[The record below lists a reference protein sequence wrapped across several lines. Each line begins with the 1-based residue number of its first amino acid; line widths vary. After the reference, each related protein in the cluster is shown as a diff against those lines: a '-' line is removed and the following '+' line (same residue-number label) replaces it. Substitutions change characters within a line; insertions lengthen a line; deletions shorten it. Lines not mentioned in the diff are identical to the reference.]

1 MEFTLQ
7 GPFIELDNLLK
18 HIGWAPHGAA
28 AKELIRQGAV
38 QVNGR
43 PESRV
48 RRKLKAGDKVSFQ
61 DQIIVLV

>member
-1 MEFTLQ
+1 MEFVLR
-7 GPFIELDNLLK
+7 GSFIELDNLLK

-28 AKELIRQGAV
+28 AKALIRQGAV

-48 RRKLKAGDKVSFQ
+48 RRKLRAGDTVTFQ
-61 DQIIVLV
+61 NNSLVLV

>member
-1 MEFTLQ
+1 MELSLR
-7 GPFIELDNLLK
+7 GPYIELDNLIK

-48 RRKLKAGDKVSFQ
+48 RRKLKAGDTVSFR
-61 DQIIVLV
+61 DQTVVLV

>member
-1 MEFTLQ
+1 MEFILQ

-48 RRKLKAGDKVSFQ
+48 RRKLKAGDTVTFQ
-61 DQIIVLV
+61 DHSLVLV